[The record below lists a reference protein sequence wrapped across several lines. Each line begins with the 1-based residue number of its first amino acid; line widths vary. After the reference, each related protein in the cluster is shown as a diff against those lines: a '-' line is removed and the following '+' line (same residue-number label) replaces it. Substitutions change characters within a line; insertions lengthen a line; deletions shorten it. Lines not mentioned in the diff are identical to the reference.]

1 VLDGIVD
8 RREADGESKCENCET
23 REKSQSRIE
32 VLDFRFFFVESYRSS
47 GVSMLQVVTEGFQ
60 KIDFPVY
67 IAACSGTKCLN
78 LSAKLTVSLNL
89 SARLTVSSRSH
100 LREDL
105 EVRTSQTQEFHSD
118 VSDCSR
124 CRRVC
129 N

>member
-23 REKSQSRIE
+23 PEKSQSRVE
-32 VLDFRFFFVESYRSS
+32 VLDFGFFFVDHIDPS
-47 GVSMLQVVTEGFQ
+47 GVSMLQIVTAGFQ
-60 KIDFPVY
+60 KIDIPVY
-67 IAACSGTKCLN
+67 IAACSGTKC
-78 LSAKLTVSLNL
+78 LNL

-100 LREDL
+100 LREDF

>member
-1 VLDGIVD
+1 VKQTESPNAKIARLQRKVN
-8 RREADGESKCENCET
+8 RELRCL
-23 REKSQSRIE
+23 I
-32 VLDFRFFFVESYRSS
+32 LDFSSLSHIDPS

-60 KIDFPVY
+60 KIDIPVY
-67 IAACSGTKCLN
+67 IAACSGTKCF
-78 LSAKLTVSLNL
+78 NL

-118 VSDCSR
+118 VPDCSR